1 VENPVLPQSPAR
13 QAPKA
18 GAIFLKKNSMAGRKK
33 TCAGAGIYQSMGGF
47 DADFQLRRFGKEL
60 ALTARR

>member
-1 VENPVLPQSPAR
+1 MRLSGPDRRAPEARRGFEKNP
-13 QAPKA
+13 
-18 GAIFLKKNSMAGRKK
+18 MAGCKK
-33 TCAGAGIYQSMGGF
+33 TCAGAGIYQSMGDF

>member
-1 VENPVLPQSPAR
+1 MRLSGPDRRAR
-13 QAPKA
+13 EARRGFEKIPMP
-18 GAIFLKKNSMAGRKK
+18 GCKK
-33 TCAGAGIYQSMGGF
+33 TCAGAGIYQSMGDF